1 MTPAQL
7 LAIPPADLAKLSD
20 AELAKRVE
28 PLVPLARTAYSGPR
42 TNSGSSF
49 HAGMKRSAAELDR
62 LTRQIHLL
70 SQQSK

>member
-1 MTPAQL
+1 MTPTQL
-7 LAIPPADLAKLSD
+7 LSIPSADLAKLSD
-20 AELAKRVE
+20 ADLAKLVE

-70 SQQSK
+70 SQQTK